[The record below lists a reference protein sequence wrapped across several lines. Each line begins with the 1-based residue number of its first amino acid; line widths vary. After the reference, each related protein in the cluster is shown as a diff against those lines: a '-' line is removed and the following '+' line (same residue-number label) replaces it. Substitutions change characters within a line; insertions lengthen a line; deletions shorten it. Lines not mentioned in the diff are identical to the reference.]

1 MLATDWIPT
10 TDSLMMLED
19 AWVLDETTVSAE
31 VAAVD
36 IDVEALY
43 NSVPSEVAVTL
54 SMTTDDCMVI
64 AV

>member
-31 VAAVD
+31 VAAED
-36 IDVEALY
+36 IEVEALY
-43 NSVPSEVAVTL
+43 NSVPSDVAVVL
-54 SMTTDDCMVI
+54 SMTTEDCMVI